1 MALSNNYSVYKHT
14 NKQNGKV
21 YIGITKQAVER
32 RWQKGCGYAGT
43 YFGNAINK
51 YGWDGFSHEVLF
63 TGLRKETACK
73 IEIALI
79 KAYRSNQHD
88 YGYNISEGGETADA
102 ITNKFGK
109 DHPNSQRVKRIDPI
123 TNEEVIFDSISDAER
138 DMLINHRGISK
149 ACRGISATYKGY
161 IWEYVDKDYQKKPS
175 VGVGNYDHVK
185 ICKKIKMVDA
195 NGRESIYESIK
206 AAGTALGIRPSTIS
220 RYLHGLRIDSSG
232 RRWSF
237 CL

>member
-123 TNEEVIFDSISDAER
+123 THEEVIFDSISDAER
-138 DMLINHRGISK
+138 QMQINHRGISK
-149 ACRGISATYKGY
+149 ACRGVAQTYKGF
-161 IWEYVDKDYQKKPS
+161 IWEYADKVFAKKPP
-175 VGVGNYDHVK
+175 VGIGNYDHK
-185 ICKKIKMVDA
+185 KQCKRIKVVEKDGTERIFDSIKDA
-195 NGRESIYESIK
+195 RES
-206 AAGTALGIRPSTIS
+206 LGRGKNTIW
-220 RYLHGLRIDSSG
+220 RYLNGISNDQSG
-232 RRWSF
+232 RRWSY